1 MQLPQIFQRLV
12 GHYVHICLHASFQAA
27 RPLAQTQQE
36 GVVLGN
42 GSDGLLLSVASL
54 VNQLRRPNQGRKAVH
69 PLPGAFSGGH
79 PGNFSQ
85 AKGSSHLLQVHFFLP
100 GALLR
105 RAVEDSVGRRD
116 SVRVPSGNLGCPKGV
131 IIGHPLQR
139 LQNLPV
145 SPDAHG
151 KHPPIQGICRQSVGG
166 VKFIGFS
173 GEPIQ
178 ADVQVA
184 EAGQQQRP
192 LQVKHCILRKGI
204 VPVRGIGGSAGAY
217 IAE

>member
-1 MQLPQIFQRLV
+1 MQLPQIFQRLI
-12 GHYVHICLHASFQAA
+12 GHYVHVRLQAGFQAA

-42 GSDGLLLSVASL
+42 SSDGLLLSVASL

-116 SVRVPSGNLGCPKGV
+116 SVRVPSGNLGRPKGV

-151 KHPPIQGICRQSVGG
+151 QYTPIQGIRRQAVGG
-166 VKFIGFS
+166 IILTAFPGKM
-173 GEPIQ
+173 IQ
-178 ADVQVA
+178 ADVQIA

-192 LQVKHCILRKGI
+192 LQIQHRILRKG
-204 VPVRGIGGSAGAY
+204 VAPVRGIGGSAWAH